1 MDVGAGPTWL
11 GETCPAWCTREHRE
25 DDHPEDRRHQSTAR
39 IIAVDVPTAAIPGET
54 TQAVEV
60 AVYLD
65 QPVAQPVRWLRVE
78 SVDSDQV
85 RLTVATTSAD
95 DLLDALASQISRLDA
110 ETGDRR
116 R

>member
-78 SVDSDQV
+78 SVDSSRVRMVLTAESAHRTVDLMAQV
-85 RLTVATTSAD
+85 L
-95 DLLDALASQISRLDA
+95 DLL
-110 ETGDRR
+110 EP
-116 R
+116 